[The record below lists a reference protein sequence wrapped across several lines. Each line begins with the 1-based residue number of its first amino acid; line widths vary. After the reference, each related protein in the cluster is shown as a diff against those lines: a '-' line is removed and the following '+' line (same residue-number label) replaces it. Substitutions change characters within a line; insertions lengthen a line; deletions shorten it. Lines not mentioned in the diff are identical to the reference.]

1 MCAWGFINGHAG
13 LKLEV
18 NREMVGIYVIIVK
31 INVIYLYI
39 QTRSEAKTAGGGGG
53 ASKLTK

>member
-1 MCAWGFINGHAG
+1 MCAWGFINGHAV

-31 INVIYLYI
+31 INVVYLYI
-39 QTRSEAKTAGGGGG
+39 QTRSEAKTAGG